1 MAHHLRM
8 LAALKDDQKLL
19 PCTSDDS
26 KLPRTAAPGD
36 LSLCLLDIQVYMCVH
51 TYTQHTKINN
61 NINNF

>member
-26 KLPRTAAPGD
+26 KLPITAVPGD
-36 LSLCLLDIQVYMCVH
+36 LSLCLLDIQVYRCVH
-51 TYTQHTKINN
+51 TYTQHTKIDN